1 MQQLNFARCI
11 CIHHCVLSQL
21 IFLSSQSIPSYY
33 AHALA
38 SEIIDNDGG
47 NIILLKQPLSQHY
60 FNHEIDFLAH
70 QSMILGNYHGTAD
83 NKSSSIIDDK
93 IHRLNFL
100 AKSLRME
107 LDYMRRLT
115 KMMNNPNESM
125 SSRAD
130 GSLECSES
138 CSDETTE
145 SCSTRNKT
153 HDTHERTITNAISKA
168 TWPSWVE
175 SLPSEINT
183 TQPIEEE
190 RRDVIDYEWAT
201 ANGFVSMYIK
211 LNCHDHAY
219 DQKKPIYTPEMW
231 RKLWETFRTSTLF
244 PFPIPDSGEC
254 PDEPYY
260 VAHSVG
266 KGRGNFASRNI
277 TKGSLVHSGHP
288 NTVFFLDAKSWFRF
302 VIALPKCMACDVMEW
317 AWQQDLTN
325 SGNAVMCL
333 NMDKSVF
340 FNDGVRDNNMEMKEV
355 TSLDFYMTRDVEV
368 GEELLYDYGHFEFD
382 TNEMNL

>member
-1 MQQLNFARCI
+1 M
-11 CIHHCVLSQL
+11 
-21 IFLSSQSIPSYY
+21 FLSSPSTPSYY
-33 AHALA
+33 VLALA
-38 SEIIDNDGG
+38 SEIINNDEG
-47 NIILLKQPLSQHY
+47 NIILLKQPLSKHY

-70 QSMILGNYHGTAD
+70 QSMILGNYHGNAENAT
-83 NKSSSIIDDK
+83 SSSIIDDE
-93 IHRLNFL
+93 IHGLTFL
-100 AKSLRME
+100 AKSLRTE

-115 KMMNNPNESM
+115 KMMNSPNETMFSH
-125 SSRAD
+125 AD
-130 GSLECSES
+130 EPLECSES
-138 CSDETTE
+138 CSDGDETSE
-145 SCSTRNKT
+145 SSSTKSKT
-153 HDTHERTITNAISKA
+153 HDTHKRMITNAISEA

-175 SLPSEINT
+175 ILPSEINT
-183 TQPIEEE
+183 TQPINEE
-190 RRDVIDYEWAT
+190 RRIEIDYDWVT
-201 ANGFVSMYIK
+201 ANGFGRMYTK

-219 DQKKPIYTPEMW
+219 DQEKPIYTPEMW
-231 RKLWETFRTSTLF
+231 RILWESFRISTLF
-244 PFPIPDSGEC
+244 PFPIPDAGEC

-266 KGRGNFASRNI
+266 KGRGNFAARNI

-302 VIALPKCMACDVMEW
+302 VTALPRFMACDVMEW

-325 SGNAVMCL
+325 SGNVVMCL

-340 FNDGVRDNNMEMKEV
+340 FNDGVGRNNMEMKEV

-382 TNEMNL
+382 TSEMNM